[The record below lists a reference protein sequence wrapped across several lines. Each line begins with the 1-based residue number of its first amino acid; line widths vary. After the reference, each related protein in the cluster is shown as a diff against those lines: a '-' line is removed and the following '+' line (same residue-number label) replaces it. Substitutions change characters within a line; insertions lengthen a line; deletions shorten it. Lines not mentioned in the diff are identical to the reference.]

1 MLTLIFLVMMI
12 LVFGKI
18 LGFALRAAWGVS
30 KIVCTVVFLPLLLVG
45 LVLIGLV
52 KIALPILLIVGGIS
66 LLLPKI
72 NG

>member
-18 LGFALRAAWGVS
+18 LGFAIRASWGVS

-52 KIALPILLIVGGIS
+52 KIALPILLIVGGVS

>member
-18 LGFALRAAWGVS
+18 LGFAIRTAWGVS

-52 KIALPILLIVGGIS
+52 KIALPILLIVGGVS

>member
-18 LGFALRAAWGVS
+18 LGFAIRAAWGVS

-52 KIALPILLIVGGIS
+52 KIAVPILFIVGGVS

-72 NG
+72 NV

>member
-18 LGFALRAAWGVS
+18 LGFAIRAAWGVS
-30 KIVCTVVFLPLLLVG
+30 KIVCTVIFLPLLLVG

-52 KIALPILLIVGGIS
+52 KIALPILLIVGGVS

>member
-18 LGFALRAAWGVS
+18 LGFAIRAAWGVS
-30 KIVCTVVFLPLLLVG
+30 KIVCTVVFLPLLVVG

-52 KIALPILLIVGGIS
+52 KIALPILLIVGGVS

>member
-18 LGFALRAAWGVS
+18 LGFAIRAAWGVS
-30 KIVCTVVFLPLLLVG
+30 KIVCTVVFLPVLLVG

-52 KIALPILLIVGGIS
+52 KIALPILLIVGGVS

>member
-18 LGFALRAAWGVS
+18 LGFAVKAAWGMS
-30 KIVCTVVFLPLLLVG
+30 KIICAVVFLPLLLIG

-52 KIALPILLIVGGIS
+52 KIALPVLFIVGCVS

>member
-18 LGFALRAAWGVS
+18 LGFAIRAAWDVS

-52 KIALPILLIVGGIS
+52 KIALPILLIVGGVS

>member
-18 LGFALRAAWGVS
+18 LGFAIRAAWGVS

-52 KIALPILLIVGGIS
+52 KIALPILLIVGGVS

>member
-18 LGFALRAAWGVS
+18 LGFAIRAAWGVS

-45 LVLIGLV
+45 LVLIGVV
-52 KIALPILLIVGGIS
+52 KIALPILLIVGGVS

>member
-12 LVFGKI
+12 LVFVKI
-18 LGFALRAAWGVS
+18 LGFAIRAAWGVS

-52 KIALPILLIVGGIS
+52 KIALPILLIVGGVS